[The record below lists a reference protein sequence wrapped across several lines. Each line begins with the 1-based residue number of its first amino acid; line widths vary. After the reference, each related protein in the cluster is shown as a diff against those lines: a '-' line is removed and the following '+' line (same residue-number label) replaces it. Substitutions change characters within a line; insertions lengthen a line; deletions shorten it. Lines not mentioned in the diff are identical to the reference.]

1 MASKVVIVT
10 GASRG
15 IGLATAKHL
24 LRSSHKVVLV
34 SRSQQALEELKKQYP
49 SQVEYLAAD
58 LTDFDNAPKVTEL
71 AKKSFGRLDGLI
83 INHGV
88 LSPMKKIADSNVQEW
103 KGLFDANFFSAIA
116 LLKEAIP
123 LLRES
128 KGRVVFTSSGAATG
142 GYVSWGPYGSSKA
155 GLNSLARH
163 LAGEEPLISS
173 ISISPGRC
181 DTPMQ
186 AELREH
192 GKGVMAD
199 AVHKEFVK
207 AFEEGKLVNPED
219 PARVFANFATAGS
232 LDLSG
237 QYLKWDSPELAPYRE
252 TS

>member
-1 MASKVVIVT
+1 MSSKVVIVT

-24 LRSSHKVVLV
+24 LQASHKVVLV
-34 SRSQQALEELKKQYP
+34 SRTKDALEELKKQYP
-49 SQVEYLAAD
+49 SQVEFLAAD
-58 LTDFDNAPKVTEL
+58 LTKSDNAAKSVEL
-71 AKKSFGRLDGLI
+71 AKKAFGGLDGLI

-88 LSPMKKIADSNVQEW
+88 LSPMKRIADSDVEDW

-116 LLKEAIP
+116 LLKDAIP
-123 LLRES
+123 LLRQS
-128 KGRVVFTSSGAATG
+128 KGRIVFTSSGAATSA
-142 GYVSWGPYGSSKA
+142 YASWGPYGASKA

-163 LAGEEPLISS
+163 LAIEEPLISS

-199 AVHKEFVK
+199 EIHSQFVK
-207 AFEEGKLVNPED
+207 AFEEGKLVKPKD
-219 PARVFANFATAGS
+219 PARVFANFATKGS

-237 QYLKWDSPELAPYRE
+237 QYLKWDGQDLAPYRE